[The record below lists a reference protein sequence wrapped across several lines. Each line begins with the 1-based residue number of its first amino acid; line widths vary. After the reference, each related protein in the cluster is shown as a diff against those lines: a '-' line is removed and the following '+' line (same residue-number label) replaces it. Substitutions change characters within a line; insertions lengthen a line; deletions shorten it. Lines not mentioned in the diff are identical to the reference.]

1 LEIQS
6 DVNIASN
13 GGVANLSEIDPDLWF
28 ALLHLA
34 KLGALKR
41 GVFINTFELAKELGT
56 SQQTASRR
64 ILELEAKGYIKRSVS
79 KRGQTIVITEKGAR
93 QLMAVYAT
101 LHASLSEALR
111 SVVITGEVFT
121 GLGEGAYYV
130 SLNGYRTQII
140 EKLGFDPY
148 PGTLNLKL
156 TDPSDMYFREVLNHR
171 AGILIKGFSDGRRT
185 YGSVKAFKAKMRGI
199 DAAVLLIERTHY
211 GRDTLEVIAPVNL
224 RQALNLRDGDR
235 VLVEVYLA

>member
-1 LEIQS
+1 LEHRS
-6 DVNIASN
+6 DTNVVN
-13 GGVANLSEIDPDLWF
+13 GGIADLSEIDPDLWF

-34 KLGALKR
+34 KLGALRK

-64 ILELEAKGYIKRSVS
+64 VLELETKGYIRRSVS
-79 KRGQTIVITEKGAR
+79 RKGQTIVVTEKGAQ
-93 QLMAVYAT
+93 QLMAVYAI

-111 SVVITGEVFT
+111 SIVMTGEVFT

-130 SLNGYRTQII
+130 SLNGYRMQII

-156 TDPSDMYFREVLNHR
+156 TDSSDIYFRDVLSHR
-171 AGILIKGFSDGRRT
+171 AGILIKGFSDGKRT
-185 YGSVKAFKAKMRGI
+185 YGSVKAFKAKVRGI

-211 GRDTLEVIAPVNL
+211 GRDILEVIAPVNL
-224 RQALNLRDGDR
+224 RQALNLKDGDR
-235 VLVEVYLA
+235 VSVEVYLT

>member
-1 LEIQS
+1 LEDRS
-6 DVNIASN
+6 NI
-13 GGVANLSEIDPDLWF
+13 GVANGGIVELSRVDPNLWF
-28 ALLHLA
+28 TLLHLA
-34 KLGALKR
+34 KLGALRR
-41 GVFINTFELAKELGT
+41 GVFIKTFELAKELGT

-64 ILELEAKGYIKRSVS
+64 ILELEIKGYIKRSVS
-79 KRGQTIVITEKGAR
+79 KKGQTIVITEKGAQ
-93 QLMAVYAT
+93 QLMAVYAI
-101 LHASLSEALR
+101 LHGSLSEALR

-148 PGTLNLKL
+148 PGTLNLRL
-156 TDPSDMYFREVLNHR
+156 TDPSDVYFREVLSHR

-185 YGSVKAFKAKMRGI
+185 YGSVKAFKAKIRGI

-211 GRDTLEVIAPVNL
+211 GRDTLEVVAPVNL
-224 RQALNLRDGDR
+224 RQALNLEDGDK
-235 VLVEVYLA
+235 VSLEVYLT

>member
-1 LEIQS
+1 LEYRS
-6 DVNIASN
+6 DTNVVN
-13 GGVANLSEIDPDLWF
+13 GGIADLSEIDPDLWF

-34 KLGALKR
+34 KLGALRK

-64 ILELEAKGYIKRSVS
+64 VLELETKGYIRRSVS
-79 KRGQTIVITEKGAR
+79 RKGQTIVVTEKGAQ
-93 QLMAVYAT
+93 QLMAVYAI

-111 SVVITGEVFT
+111 SIVMTGEVFT

-130 SLNGYRTQII
+130 SLNGYRMQII

-156 TDPSDMYFREVLNHR
+156 TDSSDIYFRDVLSHR
-171 AGILIKGFSDGRRT
+171 AGILIKGFSDGKRT
-185 YGSVKAFKAKMRGI
+185 YGSVKAFKAKVRGI

-224 RQALNLRDGDR
+224 RQALNLKDGDR
-235 VLVEVYLA
+235 VSVEVYLT

>member
-1 LEIQS
+1 MEDRSNI
-6 DVNIASN
+6 DVAKAGIAS
-13 GGVANLSEIDPDLWF
+13 LLKIDPDLWF

-34 KLGALKR
+34 KLGALRK

-79 KRGQTIVITEKGAR
+79 RKGQTIVITEEGAR
-93 QLMAVYAT
+93 QLMAIYTT

-111 SVVITGEVFT
+111 SVIIMGEVFT

-130 SLNGYRTQII
+130 SLNGYRTQIV

-156 TDPSDMYFREVLNHR
+156 TDPSDMYFREILSHR

-185 YGSVKAFKAKMRGI
+185 YGSVKAFKAKMHNI

-224 RQALNLRDGDR
+224 RQALSLKDGDR
-235 VLVEVYLA
+235 VSVEVYLT

>member
-1 LEIQS
+1 M
-6 DVNIASN
+6 N
-13 GGVANLSEIDPDLWF
+13 GGAVDLSEMDPDLWF

-34 KLGALKR
+34 KLGALRK

-64 ILELEAKGYIKRSVS
+64 ILELEAKGYVRRSVS
-79 KRGQTIVITEKGAR
+79 RRGQTIVITEKGAQ
-93 QLMAVYAT
+93 QLMAIYAI
-101 LHASLSEALR
+101 LHTSLSEALR

-130 SLNGYRTQII
+130 SLNGYRAQII
-140 EKLGFDPY
+140 ERLGFDPY

-156 TDPSDMYFREVLNHR
+156 TDPSDIYFRDVLSHR
-171 AGILIKGFSDGRRT
+171 AGILIKGFSDGKRT
-185 YGSVKAFKAKMRGI
+185 YGSVKAFKAKVRGI

-211 GRDTLEVIAPVNL
+211 GRDILEVIAPVNL
-224 RQALNLRDGDR
+224 RQALNLKDGDR
-235 VLVEVYLA
+235 VSVEVYLT

>member
-1 LEIQS
+1 LECRS
-6 DVNIASN
+6 DVDLAN
-13 GGVANLSEIDPDLWF
+13 GGALDLSAIDPNLWF
-28 ALLHLA
+28 TLLHLA
-34 KLGALKR
+34 KLGALRK
-41 GVFINTFELAKELGT
+41 GVFINTFELAKELRT

-64 ILELEAKGYIKRSVS
+64 VVELEARGYIKRSVGR
-79 KRGQTIVITEKGAR
+79 RGQTIVITEKGAQ
-93 QLMAVYAT
+93 QLMAVYTT

-111 SVVITGEVFT
+111 SVVISGEVFT

-130 SLNGYRTQII
+130 SLDGYRTQII

-156 TDPSDMYFREVLNHR
+156 TDPSDLYFREVLSHR
-171 AGILIKGFSDGRRT
+171 AGILIKGFSDEKRT
-185 YGSVKAFKAKMRGI
+185 YGSVKAFKAKMHGI

-235 VLVEVYLA
+235 VSLEVYLT

>member
-1 LEIQS
+1 MEDRSNI
-6 DVNIASN
+6 DVAKAGIAS
-13 GGVANLSEIDPDLWF
+13 LLKIDPDLWF

-34 KLGALKR
+34 KLGALRK

-79 KRGQTIVITEKGAR
+79 RKGQTIVITEEGAR
-93 QLMAVYAT
+93 QLMAIYTT

-111 SVVITGEVFT
+111 SVIITGEVFT

-130 SLNGYRTQII
+130 SLNGYRTQIV

-156 TDPSDMYFREVLNHR
+156 TDPSDMYFREILSHR

-185 YGSVKAFKAKMRGI
+185 YGSVKAFKAKMHNI

-224 RQALNLRDGDR
+224 RQALSLKDGDR
-235 VLVEVYLA
+235 VSVEVYLT

>member
-1 LEIQS
+1 LEDRSNI
-6 DVNIASN
+6 DVAKAGIAS
-13 GGVANLSEIDPDLWF
+13 LLKTDPDLWF

-34 KLGALKR
+34 KLGALRK

-79 KRGQTIVITEKGAR
+79 RKGQTIVITEEGAR
-93 QLMAVYAT
+93 QLMAIYTT

-111 SVVITGEVFT
+111 SVIIMGEVFT

-130 SLNGYRTQII
+130 SLNGYRTQIV

-156 TDPSDMYFREVLNHR
+156 TDPSDMYFREILSHR

-185 YGSVKAFKAKMRGI
+185 YGSVKAFKAKMHNI

-224 RQALNLRDGDR
+224 RQALSLKDGDR
-235 VLVEVYLA
+235 VSVEVYLT

>member
-1 LEIQS
+1 LEDRSNI
-6 DVNIASN
+6 DVAKAGIAS
-13 GGVANLSEIDPDLWF
+13 LLKIDPDLWF

-34 KLGALKR
+34 KLGALRK

-79 KRGQTIVITEKGAR
+79 RKGQTIVITEEGAR
-93 QLMAVYAT
+93 QLMAIYTT

-111 SVVITGEVFT
+111 SVIITGEVFT

-130 SLNGYRTQII
+130 SLNGYRTQIV

-156 TDPSDMYFREVLNHR
+156 TDPSDMYFREILSHR
-171 AGILIKGFSDGRRT
+171 VGILIKGFSDGRRT
-185 YGSVKAFKAKMRGI
+185 YGSVKAFKAKMHNI

-224 RQALNLRDGDR
+224 RQALSLKDGDR
-235 VLVEVYLA
+235 VSVEVYLT

>member
-1 LEIQS
+1 MEYRS
-6 DVNIASN
+6 DTNVVN
-13 GGVANLSEIDPDLWF
+13 GGIADLSEIDPDLWF

-34 KLGALKR
+34 KLGALRK

-64 ILELEAKGYIKRSVS
+64 VLELETKGYIRRSVS
-79 KRGQTIVITEKGAR
+79 RKGQTIVVTEKGAQ
-93 QLMAVYAT
+93 QLMAVYAI

-111 SVVITGEVFT
+111 SIVMTGEVFT

-130 SLNGYRTQII
+130 SLNGYRMQII

-156 TDPSDMYFREVLNHR
+156 TDSSDIYFRDVLSHR
-171 AGILIKGFSDGRRT
+171 AGILIKGFSDGKRT
-185 YGSVKAFKAKMRGI
+185 YGSVKAFKAKVRGI

-224 RQALNLRDGDR
+224 RQALNLKDGDR
-235 VLVEVYLA
+235 VSVEVYLT

>member
-1 LEIQS
+1 MEGRS
-6 DVNIASN
+6 NI
-13 GGVANLSEIDPDLWF
+13 GVANGGIVELSRVDPNLWF
-28 ALLHLA
+28 TLLHLA
-34 KLGALKR
+34 KLGALRR
-41 GVFINTFELAKELGT
+41 GVFIKTFELAKELGT

-64 ILELEAKGYIKRSVS
+64 ILELEIKGYIKRSVS
-79 KRGQTIVITEKGAR
+79 KKGQTIVITEKGAQ
-93 QLMAVYAT
+93 QLMAVYAI
-101 LHASLSEALR
+101 LHGSLSEALR

-148 PGTLNLKL
+148 PGTLNLRL
-156 TDPSDMYFREVLNHR
+156 TDPSDVYFREVLSHR

-185 YGSVKAFKAKMRGI
+185 YGSVKAFKAKIRGI

-211 GRDTLEVIAPVNL
+211 GRDTLEVVAPVNL
-224 RQALNLRDGDR
+224 RQALNLEDGDK
-235 VLVEVYLA
+235 VSLEVYLT

>member
-1 LEIQS
+1 LEGRS
-6 DVNIASN
+6 NI
-13 GGVANLSEIDPDLWF
+13 GVANGGIVELSRVDPNLWF
-28 ALLHLA
+28 TLLHLA
-34 KLGALKR
+34 KLGALRR
-41 GVFINTFELAKELGT
+41 GVFIKTFELAKELGT

-64 ILELEAKGYIKRSVS
+64 ILELETKGYIKRSVS
-79 KRGQTIVITEKGAR
+79 KKGQTIVITEKGAQ
-93 QLMAVYAT
+93 QLMAVYAI
-101 LHASLSEALR
+101 LHGSLSEALR

-148 PGTLNLKL
+148 PGTLNLRL
-156 TDPSDMYFREVLNHR
+156 TDPSDVYFREVLSHR

-185 YGSVKAFKAKMRGI
+185 YGSVKAFKAKIRGI

-211 GRDTLEVIAPVNL
+211 GRDTLEVVAPVNL
-224 RQALNLRDGDR
+224 RQALNLEDGDK
-235 VLVEVYLA
+235 VSLEVYLT

>member
-1 LEIQS
+1 MECRS
-6 DVNIASN
+6 DVDLAN
-13 GGVANLSEIDPDLWF
+13 GGALDLSAIDPNLWF
-28 ALLHLA
+28 TLLHLA
-34 KLGALKR
+34 KLGALRK
-41 GVFINTFELAKELGT
+41 GVFINTFELAKELRT

-64 ILELEAKGYIKRSVS
+64 VVELEARGYIKRSVGR
-79 KRGQTIVITEKGAR
+79 RGQTIVITEKGAQ
-93 QLMAVYAT
+93 QLMAVYTT

-111 SVVITGEVFT
+111 SVVISGEVFT

-130 SLNGYRTQII
+130 SLDGYRTQII

-156 TDPSDMYFREVLNHR
+156 TDPSDLYFREVLSHR
-171 AGILIKGFSDGRRT
+171 AGILIKGFSDEKRT
-185 YGSVKAFKAKMRGI
+185 YGSVKAFKAKMHGI

-235 VLVEVYLA
+235 VSLEVYLT

>member
-1 LEIQS
+1 M
-6 DVNIASN
+6 N
-13 GGVANLSEIDPDLWF
+13 GGAVDLSEMDPDLWF

-34 KLGALKR
+34 KLGALRK

-64 ILELEAKGYIKRSVS
+64 ILELEAKGYVRRSVS
-79 KRGQTIVITEKGAR
+79 RRGQTIVITEKGAQ
-93 QLMAVYAT
+93 QLMAIYAI
-101 LHASLSEALR
+101 LHTSLSEALR

-130 SLNGYRTQII
+130 SLNGYRAQII
-140 EKLGFDPY
+140 ERLGFDPY

-156 TDPSDMYFREVLNHR
+156 TDPSDIYFRDVLSHR
-171 AGILIKGFSDGRRT
+171 AGILIKGFSDGKRT
-185 YGSVKAFKAKMRGI
+185 YGSVKAFKAKMHDI
-199 DAAVLLIERTHY
+199 DAAVLLIERSHY

-224 RQALNLRDGDR
+224 RRALNLKEGDR
-235 VLVEVYLA
+235 VSVEVYLT

>member
-1 LEIQS
+1 LEDRSNI
-6 DVNIASN
+6 DVAKAGIAS
-13 GGVANLSEIDPDLWF
+13 LLKIDPDLWF

-34 KLGALKR
+34 KLGALRK

-79 KRGQTIVITEKGAR
+79 RKGQTIVITEEGAR
-93 QLMAVYAT
+93 QLMAIYTT

-111 SVVITGEVFT
+111 SVIITGEVFT

-130 SLNGYRTQII
+130 SLNGYRTQIV

-156 TDPSDMYFREVLNHR
+156 TDPSDMYFREILSHR

-185 YGSVKAFKAKMRGI
+185 YGSVKAFKAKMHNI

-224 RQALNLRDGDR
+224 RQALSLKDGDR
-235 VLVEVYLA
+235 VSVEVYLT

>member
-1 LEIQS
+1 MEDRSNI
-6 DVNIASN
+6 DVAKAGIAS
-13 GGVANLSEIDPDLWF
+13 LLKIDPDLWF

-34 KLGALKR
+34 KLGALRK

-79 KRGQTIVITEKGAR
+79 RKGQTIVITEEGAR
-93 QLMAVYAT
+93 QLMAIYTT

-111 SVVITGEVFT
+111 SVIITGEVFT

-130 SLNGYRTQII
+130 SLNGYRTQIV

-156 TDPSDMYFREVLNHR
+156 TDPSDMYFREILSHR
-171 AGILIKGFSDGRRT
+171 VGILIKGFSDGRRT
-185 YGSVKAFKAKMRGI
+185 YGSVKAFKAKMHNI

-224 RQALNLRDGDR
+224 RQALSLKDGDR
-235 VLVEVYLA
+235 VSVEVYLT

>member
-1 LEIQS
+1 M
-6 DVNIASN
+6 
-13 GGVANLSEIDPDLWF
+13 
-28 ALLHLA
+28 LHLA
-34 KLGALKR
+34 KLGALRK
-41 GVFINTFELAKELGT
+41 GIFINTFELAKELGT

-64 ILELEAKGYIKRSVS
+64 VLELETKGYIRRSVS
-79 KRGQTIVITEKGAR
+79 RKGQTIVVTEKGAQ
-93 QLMAVYAT
+93 QLMVVYAI

-111 SVVITGEVFT
+111 SIVMTGEVFT

-130 SLNGYRTQII
+130 SLNGYRMQII

-156 TDPSDMYFREVLNHR
+156 TNSSDIYFRDVLSHR
-171 AGILIKGFSDGRRT
+171 AGILIKGFSDGKRT
-185 YGSVKAFKAKMRGI
+185 YGSVKAFKAKVRGI

-224 RQALNLRDGDR
+224 RQALNLKDGDR
-235 VLVEVYLA
+235 VSVEVYLT

>member
-1 LEIQS
+1 
-6 DVNIASN
+6 
-13 GGVANLSEIDPDLWF
+13 LSAIDPNLWF
-28 ALLHLA
+28 TLLHLA
-34 KLGALKR
+34 KLGALRK
-41 GVFINTFELAKELGT
+41 GVFINTFELAKELRT

-64 ILELEAKGYIKRSVS
+64 VVELEARGYIKRSVGR
-79 KRGQTIVITEKGAR
+79 RGQTIVITEKGAQ
-93 QLMAVYAT
+93 QLMAVYTT

-111 SVVITGEVFT
+111 SVVISGEVFT

-130 SLNGYRTQII
+130 SLDGYRTQII

-156 TDPSDMYFREVLNHR
+156 TDPSDLYFREVLSHR
-171 AGILIKGFSDGRRT
+171 AGILIKGFSDEKRT
-185 YGSVKAFKAKMRGI
+185 YGSVKAFKAKMHGI

-235 VLVEVYLA
+235 VSLEVYLT

>member
-1 LEIQS
+1 MEDRS
-6 DVNIASN
+6 NIGAAN
-13 GGVANLSEIDPDLWF
+13 GGIVELSRVDPNLWF
-28 ALLHLA
+28 TLLHLA
-34 KLGALKR
+34 KLGALRR
-41 GVFINTFELAKELGT
+41 GVFIKTFELAKELGT

-64 ILELEAKGYIKRSVS
+64 ILELEIKGYIKRSVS
-79 KRGQTIVITEKGAR
+79 KKGQTIVITEKGAQ
-93 QLMAVYAT
+93 QLMAVYAI
-101 LHASLSEALR
+101 LHGSLSEALR

-148 PGTLNLKL
+148 PGTLNLRL
-156 TDPSDMYFREVLNHR
+156 TDPSDVYFREVLSHR

-185 YGSVKAFKAKMRGI
+185 YGSVKAFKAKIRGI

-211 GRDTLEVIAPVNL
+211 GRDTLEVVAPVNL
-224 RQALNLRDGDR
+224 RQALNLEDGDK
-235 VLVEVYLA
+235 VSLEVYLT

>member
-1 LEIQS
+1 MEDQG
-6 DVNIASN
+6 DV
-13 GGVANLSEIDPDLWF
+13 GVANGGLVDLSNIDPNLWF
-28 ALLHLA
+28 TLLHLA
-34 KLGALKR
+34 KAGALRK
-41 GVFINTFELAKELGT
+41 GVFIKTFELAKELGA

-79 KRGQTIVITEKGAR
+79 RRGQTVVITEKGAQ
-93 QLMAVYAT
+93 QLMTVYAI

-130 SLNGYRTQII
+130 SLNGYRTQIV

-148 PGTLNLKL
+148 PGTLNLRL
-156 TDPSDMYFREVLNHR
+156 TDPSDMYFREVLSHR
-171 AGILIKGFSDGRRT
+171 AGILIKGFSDGKRT
-185 YGSVKAFKAKMRGI
+185 YGSVKAFKAKIHGI

-224 RQALNLRDGDR
+224 RRALNLEDGDR
-235 VLVEVYLA
+235 VSLEVYLT

>member
-1 LEIQS
+1 LEDRSNI
-6 DVNIASN
+6 DVAKAGIAS
-13 GGVANLSEIDPDLWF
+13 LLKIDPDLWF

-34 KLGALKR
+34 KLGALRK

-79 KRGQTIVITEKGAR
+79 RKGQTIVITEEGAR
-93 QLMAVYAT
+93 QLMAIYTT

-111 SVVITGEVFT
+111 SVIIMGEVFT

-130 SLNGYRTQII
+130 SLNGYRTQIV

-156 TDPSDMYFREVLNHR
+156 TDPSDMYFREILSHR

-185 YGSVKAFKAKMRGI
+185 YGSVKAFKAKMHNI

-224 RQALNLRDGDR
+224 RQALSLKDGDR
-235 VLVEVYLA
+235 VSVEVYLT

>member
-1 LEIQS
+1 MEHRS
-6 DVNIASN
+6 DTNVVN
-13 GGVANLSEIDPDLWF
+13 GGIADLSEIDPDLWF

-34 KLGALKR
+34 KLGALRK

-64 ILELEAKGYIKRSVS
+64 VLELETKGYIRRSVS
-79 KRGQTIVITEKGAR
+79 RKGQTIVVTEKGAQ
-93 QLMAVYAT
+93 QLMAVYAI

-111 SVVITGEVFT
+111 SIVMTGEVFT

-130 SLNGYRTQII
+130 SLNGYRMQII

-156 TDPSDMYFREVLNHR
+156 TDSSDIYFRDVLSHR
-171 AGILIKGFSDGRRT
+171 AGILIKGFSDGKRT
-185 YGSVKAFKAKMRGI
+185 YGSVKAFKAKVRGI

-211 GRDTLEVIAPVNL
+211 GRDILEVIAPVNL
-224 RQALNLRDGDR
+224 RQALNLKDGDR
-235 VLVEVYLA
+235 VSVEVYLT

>member
-1 LEIQS
+1 LEYRS
-6 DVNIASN
+6 DTNVVN
-13 GGVANLSEIDPDLWF
+13 GGTADLSEIDPDLWF

-34 KLGALKR
+34 KLGALRK

-64 ILELEAKGYIKRSVS
+64 VLELETKGYIRRSVS
-79 KRGQTIVITEKGAR
+79 RKGQTIVVTEKGAQ
-93 QLMAVYAT
+93 QLMAVYAI

-111 SVVITGEVFT
+111 SIVMTGEVFT

-130 SLNGYRTQII
+130 SLNGYRMQII

-156 TDPSDMYFREVLNHR
+156 TDSSDIYFRDVLSHR
-171 AGILIKGFSDGRRT
+171 AGILIKGFSDGKRT
-185 YGSVKAFKAKMRGI
+185 YGSVKAFKAKVRGI

-211 GRDTLEVIAPVNL
+211 GRDILEVIAPVNL
-224 RQALNLRDGDR
+224 RQALNLKDGDR
-235 VLVEVYLA
+235 VSVEVYLT